1 MGTLAQNLE
10 EIGMYQ
16 ILVPVTYAHEILDC
30 DHDGLILLTEASKDP
45 VFTSLVGDL
54 SLLLT

>member
-1 MGTLAQNLE
+1 LE
-10 EIGMYQ
+10 EIGKYQ
-16 ILVPVTYAHEILDC
+16 ILVPVTYAHEILDS